1 MVQVCT
7 TTPCMLCG
15 SQSIIEALISEL
27 GIEAIGDTTEDKL
40 FTLQE
45 VECAAACVNA
55 PMLLI
60 NYKYYVCNMGS
71 HTLTNFL

>member
-1 MVQVCT
+1 MS
-7 TTPCMLCG
+7 CG

-55 PMLLI
+55 PMVLI
-60 NYKYYVCNMGS
+60 NYKYYVCNMRS